1 MCTPLCAEDG
11 EDPVSSARHLMNRYK
26 VLKTLGDGTYG
37 SVLKAQNKQTN
48 EWVAIKRMKQ
58 KYYSWDEC
66 MKLREIA
73 SLRKLIH
80 PNIVKLK
87 EVIREN
93 DELHLVFEFM
103 EANLYEF
110 MKSRVRAIPESKVRN
125 IMFQTMQAMNY
136 VHKHGYFHRD
146 MKPEN
151 LLVSGE
157 TVKLA
162 DFGLAR
168 EIRARP
174 PFTEYVSTRW
184 YRAPEVL
191 LRSSIYN
198 SPLDIWACGGI
209 MAELYTL
216 RPLFPGASES
226 DQLYKIC
233 SVLGT
238 PTTVSWPEGFKLA
251 AQLGYRFPQ
260 FVPTRLETLVPQ
272 ANADGIQLMQAM
284 MQWDPN
290 RRHSATKILHHPFF
304 EADALN
310 ETAQFGLPSVPAGH
324 AEAAA
329 PAAPSAGP
337 AKKSGIPSLPGG
349 SSSMSGTHS
358 LGLGGDALF
367 NSKGSWKEG
376 HGSHPNSGRRP
387 SGFGS
392 GKENAGGSKGFNLPP
407 LGASMA
413 PMDGRKSSGT
423 GKKSPGARYLKM
435 ARYQPGMPQQMSS
448 LPAVRPSMPPGAGVP
463 GVAGVPSA
471 GNARPDALPEVGGGP
486 ARQSYFGAHAARMLG

>member
-1 MCTPLCAEDG
+1 
-11 EDPVSSARHLMNRYK
+11 MNRYK
-26 VLKTLGDGTYG
+26 VFKTLGDGTYG

-48 EWVAIKRMKQ
+48 ELVAIKKMKQ
-58 KYYSWDEC
+58 KYYSWEEC

-125 IMFQTMQAMNY
+125 IMFQTMQAVNH

-151 LLVSGE
+151 LLVSGD

-174 PFTEYVSTRW
+174 PFTDYVSTRW

-216 RPLFPGASES
+216 RPLFPGSSES

-251 AQLGYRFPQ
+251 SQMGYRFPQ

-272 ANADGIQLMQAM
+272 ANAEGIQLMQAM

-290 RRHSATKILHHPFF
+290 RRGSAAKILHHPYF

-310 ETAQFGLPSVPAGH
+310 ETAQFGAAMPSASEAGASVPVASSGMAGM
-324 AEAAA
+324 ASGM
-329 PAAPSAGP
+329 PPSGGMAPSGMAPSGSKP
-337 AKKSGIPSLPGG
+337 RPGGIPSIPTG
-349 SSSMSGTHS
+349 SNS
-358 LGLGGDALF
+358 LTGGDALF
-367 NSKGSWKEG
+367 NTKGSWKDG
-376 HGSHPNSGRRP
+376 NHGHPNSGRRP
-387 SGFGS
+387 SF

-407 LGASMA
+407 VSSMA
-413 PMDGRKSSGT
+413 PSSGLDGRKSSGT

-435 ARYQPGMPQQMSS
+435 ARYQPGVPQQMSS
-448 LPAVRPSMPPGAGVP
+448 LPAVRPSLPPS
-463 GVAGVPSA
+463 VAGVAASGLPPS
-471 GNARPDALPEVGGGP
+471 RKDSLPEVGGSW
-486 ARQSYFGAHAARMLG
+486 QTYFGSHAARMHGLG

>member
-1 MCTPLCAEDG
+1 
-11 EDPVSSARHLMNRYK
+11 MNRYK
-26 VLKTLGDGTYG
+26 VFKTLGDGTYG

-48 EWVAIKRMKQ
+48 ELVAIKKMKQ
-58 KYYSWDEC
+58 KYYSWEEC

-125 IMFQTMQAMNY
+125 IMFQTIQAVNH

-151 LLVSGE
+151 LLVSGD

-174 PFTEYVSTRW
+174 PFTDYVSTRW

-216 RPLFPGASES
+216 RPLFPGSSES

-251 AQLGYRFPQ
+251 SQIGYRFPQ

-272 ANADGIQLMQAM
+272 ANAEGIQLMQAM
-284 MQWDPN
+284 MHWDPN
-290 RRHSATKILHHPFF
+290 RRGSAAKILHHPYF
-304 EADALN
+304 EADALM
-310 ETAQFGLPSVPAGH
+310 ETAQFGGSVPGTSEAPTPAVAAGVAPSGGLPSGVPSGGL
-324 AEAAA
+324 
-329 PAAPSAGP
+329 PSGMAPSSVSKP
-337 AKKSGIPSLPGG
+337 KPGIPSIPTG
-349 SSSMSGTHS
+349 SNS
-358 LGLGGDALF
+358 LTGGDALF
-367 NSKGSWKEG
+367 NTKGSWKGDG
-376 HGSHPNSGRRP
+376 HGLPNSGRRP
-387 SGFGS
+387 SF

-407 LGASMA
+407 VGSMA
-413 PMDGRKSSGT
+413 AGGLDGRKSSGT

-448 LPAVRPSMPPGAGVP
+448 LPAVRPSLPPSVAGVP
-463 GVAGVPSA
+463 GSGKKDS
-471 GNARPDALPEVGGGP
+471 LPEVTG
-486 ARQSYFGAHAARMLG
+486 ARQTYFGSHAARMHGLG

>member
-1 MCTPLCAEDG
+1 
-11 EDPVSSARHLMNRYK
+11 MNRYK
-26 VLKTLGDGTYG
+26 VSKVLGDGTYG
-37 SVLKAQNKQTN
+37 SVIKAQNKSTN
-48 EWVAIKRMKQ
+48 EWVAIKKMKQ
-58 KYYSWDEC
+58 KYYSWEEC
-66 MKLREIA
+66 MKLREIS

-110 MKSRVRAIPESKVRN
+110 MKSRVRSLPESKVRN
-125 IMFQTMQAMNY
+125 IMFQTMQAVAH

-174 PFTEYVSTRW
+174 PFTDYVSTRW
-184 YRAPEVL
+184 YRSPEVL
-191 LRSSIYN
+191 LRATNYN

-216 RPLFPGASES
+216 RPLFPGSSES

-238 PTTVSWPEGFKLA
+238 PPQAQWPEGFRLA
-251 AQLGYRFPQ
+251 AQIGYRFPQ
-260 FVPTRLETLVPQ
+260 FVPTKLETLVPQ
-272 ANADGIQLMQAM
+272 ANAEGIQLMQAM
-284 MQWDPN
+284 MTWDPN
-290 RRHSATKILHHPFF
+290 KRLSAGKILAHPYF
-304 EADALN
+304 EATGVSDA
-310 ETAQFGLPSVPAGH
+310 AQV
-324 AEAAA
+324 
-329 PAAPSAGP
+329 PSAL
-337 AKKSGIPSLPGG
+337 PSLPGANAP
-349 SSSMSGTHS
+349 SEA
-358 LGLGGDALF
+358 GLASVAASVASKPKIPMASAANNLTGDALF
-367 NSKGSWKEG
+367 NTKGSWKGE
-376 HGSHPNSGRRP
+376 GSHPNTGRRP
-387 SGFGS
+387 SGLGL
-392 GKENAGGSKGFNLPP
+392 GKENAAGSKGFNLPP
-407 LGASMA
+407 LGGQ
-413 PMDGRKSSGT
+413 PDGRKSSGAT

-435 ARYQPGMPQQMSS
+435 ARYQPGMQQMPS
-448 LPAVRPSMPPGAGVP
+448 LPAPSSIAP
-463 GVAGVPSA
+463 VARKES
-471 GNARPDALPEVGGGP
+471 LPEVGGG
-486 ARQSYFGAHAARMLG
+486 RSTFFGAHAARMMG